1 MDRSSPGA
9 AGRGSPHGSASASCA
24 ALRPD
29 SSVGTAVLT
38 KDDAV
43 SPKPVSLRPALTR
56 RAAVVAGSAAAAA
69 LFATVPAAPAATPAA
84 PPASPTVTVST
95 AVVPLAARSATI
107 TLNPQA
113 VAAAAPAA
121 VRKSAMQKA
130 LGKIGSP
137 YRYGA
142 AGPNAFDCSGL
153 VMSAFKKAGVTL
165 PRTSSAQSKVGT
177 AVSRD
182 QLRPGDLVFFYSPV
196 SHVGIYIGG
205 GRMVHASTSGEPV
218 QISSIGNREFHNAR
232 RV

>member
-1 MDRSSPGA
+1 MDRSSTGA
-9 AGRGSPHGSASASCA
+9 SGTGSPHGSASASCA
-24 ALRPD
+24 ALRSD

-69 LFATVPAAPAATPAA
+69 LFATVPAAPAAAPAP

-107 TLNPQA
+107 TLDPQA

-121 VRKSAMQKA
+121 ARKSAMQKA
-130 LGKIGSP
+130 LGKVGSP

-153 VMSAFKKAGVTL
+153 VTWAFKSSGKSL
-165 PRTSSAQSKVGT
+165 PRTSSQLSRVGAPVSKS
-177 AVSRD
+177 AL
-182 QLRPGDLVFFYSPV
+182 QPGDLVFFYKPV
-196 SHVGIYIGG
+196 SHVGIYIGNG
-205 GRMVHASTSGEPV
+205 KVVHASNRKSPV
-218 QISSIGNREFHNAR
+218 KVSDIGRMPFNSAR

>member
-9 AGRGSPHGSASASCA
+9 SARGSPHGSASASCA
-24 ALRPD
+24 ALRSD

-56 RAAVVAGSAAAAA
+56 RAAVVAGAAAAAA
-69 LFATVPAAPAATPAA
+69 LFATVPAAPAAAPAA

-107 TLNPQA
+107 TLDPQA
-113 VAAAAPAA
+113 LAAAAPAA
-121 VRKSAMQKA
+121 ARRSAMQKA
-130 LGKIGSP
+130 LGKVGSP

-153 VMSAFKKAGVTL
+153 VTWAFKSSGKSL
-165 PRTSSAQSKVGT
+165 PRTSSQLSRVGAPVSKS
-177 AVSRD
+177 AL
-182 QLRPGDLVFFYSPV
+182 QPGDLVFFYKPV
-196 SHVGIYIGG
+196 SHVGIYIGNG
-205 GRMVHASTSGEPV
+205 KVVHASNRKSPV
-218 QISSIGNREFHNAR
+218 KVSDIGRMPFNSAR